1 MALPGGQASGA
12 GETWRATFSWPG
24 DPGEITGAALEVGG
38 SLLVD
43 LPLPDR
49 KRRRRRRS
57 SQDTSDDVLR
67 GEVGA
72 LRAQIERLR
81 AELAG
86 REREII
92 ALREQADAPA
102 APAAAAFVT
111 ADEDAPTMD
120 VARLEGELA
129 ELRDA
134 EATRAEDMTIEI
146 DRLSQERD
154 AAHAAADE
162 AVAAERER
170 WQVELADLRE
180 SFADAAAEV
189 EATHER
195 HLAEVAELEAQ
206 LRIERAEVAR
216 LLAAAA
222 DREAAPAP
230 VAAPA
235 AVAPV
240 AEVEA
245 DAPEATEPK
254 AQDTV
259 ETDVLDPPAEP
270 TAEATPT
277 ARFTAWVRETIGPEL
292 GAAPPAVGAPE
303 GNGTV
308 ARDAE
313 VTSWLRGATTDAP
326 VVDDDEPD
334 APELRGSRIPAW
346 LRGRIPP
353 PVEHDEPVEDADT
366 AGEAPPAPAEDA
378 PPRESRIPAWLR
390 GGTSAP
396 TAADPPDAAEAPTAD
411 TEPADE
417 DAGTVDTIAEAD
429 AVETPAADTATTDTA
444 TTADDDAAG
453 DDTVAEAVADDA
465 RADDVTADDRSA
477 ADHDVTAG
485 DGEFRA
491 AALDRP
497 AAERYVDGPDT
508 EPRGVAWPKLDTET
522 FTALRDRFRRPERD
536 PVTHDETGEP
546 LARPIRTRTERRV
559 RHGATIAAGSTSAE
573 VWALRV
579 AAAILVAVLL
589 TAFVLL
595 LAYLA

>member
-1 MALPGGQASGA
+1 MP
-12 GETWRATFSWPG
+12 P
-24 DPGEITGAALEVGG
+24 
-38 SLLVD
+38 
-43 LPLPDR
+43 
-49 KRRRRRRS
+49 
-57 SQDTSDDVLR
+57 
-67 GEVGA
+67 
-72 LRAQIERLR
+72 
-81 AELAG
+81 
-86 REREII
+86 
-92 ALREQADAPA
+92 
-102 APAAAAFVT
+102 
-111 ADEDAPTMD
+111 
-120 VARLEGELA
+120 
-129 ELRDA
+129 
-134 EATRAEDMTIEI
+134 
-146 DRLSQERD
+146 
-154 AAHAAADE
+154 
-162 AVAAERER
+162 
-170 WQVELADLRE
+170 
-180 SFADAAAEV
+180 
-189 EATHER
+189 
-195 HLAEVAELEAQ
+195 
-206 LRIERAEVAR
+206 
-216 LLAAAA
+216 
-222 DREAAPAP
+222 
-230 VAAPA
+230 
-235 AVAPV
+235 PV
-240 AEVEA
+240 AEV
-245 DAPEATEPK
+245 EATEPK

-270 TAEATPT
+270 AAEATPT

-353 PVEHDEPVEDADT
+353 PVEHDEPAEDPGA
-366 AGEAPPAPAEDA
+366 APAEDA
-378 PPRESRIPAWLR
+378 PARESRIPAWLR

-396 TAADPPDAAEAPTAD
+396 TAAEPPDTAEAPTAD

-417 DAGTVDTIAEAD
+417 DATRTTVDTVAD
-429 AVETPAADTATTDTA
+429 
-444 TTADDDAAG
+444 
-453 DDTVAEAVADDA
+453 AVADDA

-497 AAERYVDGPDT
+497 AAERYVDEPDT
-508 EPRGVAWPKLDTET
+508 EQRGVAWPKLDTET